1 MKYIILFGM
10 LLALTVGCKNN
21 MATPTLNEED
31 TKAKEVQRLLAEA
44 NALWMPS
51 ADSNFLYQGKTEHVS
66 INDKEIQAKLDSAL
80 TLDPTNIKVYTG
92 RISYLM
98 ACRKLKEAL
107 STLREAEKHAP
118 FNADL
123 WSTKAML
130 EDYHGDSLTAQKN
143 YRSADSAYAR
153 LIEEYATDSLRY
165 PAFRMNR
172 ALNRAMMTDNFALLE
187 QEVKFT
193 KQIYPISWKSVD
205 IDFYGKNKKEFFNKI
220 FGKR

>member
-21 MATPTLNEED
+21 MATPTLNEEAP
-31 TKAKEVQRLLAEA
+31 KAKEVQRLLAEA

-51 ADSNFLYQGKTEHVS
+51 ADSTFLYQGKTGHVS
-66 INDKEIQAKLDSAL
+66 INDKEIRAKLDSAL
-80 TLDPTNIKVYTG
+80 ALDPTNIKVYTV
-92 RISYLM
+92 RISYLT
-98 ACRKLKEAL
+98 ACQKLKETL

-130 EDYHGDSLTAQKN
+130 EDYYGDSLTAQKN
-143 YRSADSAYAR
+143 YRSADSAYAH

-172 ALNRAMMTDNFALLE
+172 ALNRAMMTDNFSLLE

-193 KQIYPISWKSVD
+193 KQIYPISWKGVD
-205 IDFYGKNKKEFFNKI
+205 SDFYGKSKKEFFNKL
-220 FGKR
+220 FGEQ

>member
-1 MKYIILFGM
+1 MKHIILLTF
-10 LLALTVGCKNN
+10 LLAFTTSCKHTSPS
-21 MATPTLNEED
+21 ATLPED
-31 TKAKEVQRLLAEA
+31 PKAQEITRLLVEA
-44 NALWMPS
+44 SALWMPS
-51 ADSNFLYQGKTEHVS
+51 ADSTFLHQGKTEHVS
-66 INDKEIQAKLDSAL
+66 INDKEIRAKLDSAL
-80 TLDPTNIKVYTG
+80 ALDPTNIKVYASRT
-92 RISYLM
+92 SYFM

-107 STLREAEKHAP
+107 STLREAERRAP

-130 EDYHGDSLTAQKN
+130 EDYYGDSLTAQKN
-143 YRSADSAYAR
+143 YRSADSAYAT

-193 KQIYPISWKSVD
+193 KQIYPTSWKNVD
-205 IDFYGKNKKEFFNKI
+205 IDFYGKSKREFFNKL
-220 FGKR
+220 FGER